1 MDQSDEMS
9 TENCDKVRREKAKIR
24 KSTILSHAGMNK
36 IFVHIYC
43 KTTITLYTTVFYY
56 SIIKVLKMHQ
66 LSLYLFKTHLT
77 GILYP

>member
-56 SIIKVLKMHQ
+56 SIISIEDV
-66 LSLYLFKTHLT
+66 STFS
-77 GILYP
+77 IFI